1 MSDLNGTTQAL
12 TEQQPAVHAG
22 AALTE
27 LEQVENLLSGKTLP
41 ETAPEPAPGGDPE
54 AEAASEE
61 DPQGEPETAEAEA
74 GAVDYA
80 QEIPLSNG
88 TKVTLGE
95 LKDFYQAQD
104 ARTVE
109 LIERENKVMVQYAE
123 LQEMGQY
130 LQLPP
135 EVRTRI
141 EQQQTQHLQTQHALM
156 LAAIPEFK
164 DQAAFQKGRTAIF
177 ELGGEYGV
185 DLSQVTDHRVVKM
198 LHDFS
203 RLKSAI
209 KTAKASVKQ
218 IKTPEPK
225 AKVPTPTTK
234 ATDLSNAVSR
244 AKQTGNQADA
254 LQAVDMLLRG

>member
-12 TEQQPAVHAG
+12 TEQQPANHAA

-27 LEQVENLLSGKTLP
+27 LEQVENLLSGKALP
-41 ETAPEPAPGGDPE
+41 ETAPEAAPGGDPA

-109 LIERENKVMVQYAE
+109 LIERENKVMIQYAE

-135 EVRTRI
+135 EVRAGI
-141 EQQQTQHLQTQHALM
+141 EQRQAQHLQQEHGLM
-156 LAAIPEFK
+156 LAAIPEFR
-164 DQAAFQKGRTAIF
+164 DQGAFEKGRVAIF
-177 ELGGEYGV
+177 DLGKEYGV
-185 DLSQVTDHRVVKM
+185 DLTQVTNHRIVKM

-209 KTAKASVKQ
+209 KTAKANVKQ
-218 IKTPEPK
+218 VKAPEPK
-225 AKVPTPTTK
+225 AKVPVPTTK
-234 ATDLSNAVSR
+234 ATDLSNAMTR